1 MTSSSP
7 LDVLTGTSEWQKR
20 GQLVHQWFKKGT
32 SPTKKSIA
40 DKIGCPAYDL
50 YMFCTQPCRLGLSK
64 RLTLWSYLCVLVEG
78 EEAPL
83 VEEAVQPSP
92 AVVIRERDDA
102 AAPRV
107 EPRRTEEEKGPVM
120 HDPPCAVAKEPV
132 LTLREMVPEMWRA
145 AKRAKVEQN
154 GVTIEFEF

>member
-40 DKIGCPAYDL
+40 DKIGCPAHDL
-50 YMFCTQPCRLGLSK
+50 YLFCTQTCRLGLSK
-64 RLTLWSYLCVLVEG
+64 RLTLWSFLCVLVEG
-78 EEAPL
+78 EEMR
-83 VEEAVQPSP
+83 VEEQP
-92 AVVIRERDDA
+92 
-102 AAPRV
+102 
-107 EPRRTEEEKGPVM
+107 EEEKRPAAP
-120 HDPPCAVAKEPV
+120 DLPCAAKEPV

-145 AKRAKVEQN
+145 AKRVKVEQN
-154 GVTIEFEF
+154 GVTIEFEL